1 MPVLFVTARCVL
13 YMYQDDID
21 VAREGYKEIGTERD
35 TEKMMMNKKN
45 RSKRPKTL
53 GAESRWKGEGE
64 GEEEEEGATEREEMK
79 HPSNGKRSVSVRNGL
94 NLLSHTHAP

>member
-21 VAREGYKEIGTERD
+21 VAREGYKEIGTEQD

-53 GAESRWKGEGE
+53 GQNQDGK
-64 GEEEEEGATEREEMK
+64 EREKERK
-79 HPSNGKRSVSVRNGL
+79 KRKELQSERK
-94 NLLSHTHAP
+94 